1 MTAADQILD
10 ISCSDDSQLQRLLN
24 DLYEYNGDLSTKV
37 HHRSRIALFGRMM
50 RKLIRDGTITQFGSA
65 LDIGCNAGFYSN
77 LIADFGFRNV
87 TGVDIEPGYITKAN
101 RTFACSSPVRHLEF
115 HVADAT
121 KLPTDKRYDLILC
134 TEVIEHTADPQGV
147 VRRIISMLAPG
158 GVAVI
163 SLPNSLSLG
172 FVTAYVGSLM
182 RGHVSDVLR
191 DHLQFPFYK
200 GQSLFRSNGLR
211 VLYSAGVNCLLN
223 DRLLLLLYRTPIFPF
238 LNQLNFWLSARWPFK
253 MFAEF
258 FFFAVK

>member
-1 MTAADQILD
+1 MTVADQLLD
-10 ISCSDDSQLQRLLN
+10 ISCRDDSQLQRLLN

-37 HHRSRIALFGRMM
+37 HHRSRIALFNRMM
-50 RKLIRDGTITQFGSA
+50 RKLIREGTITQFDNA

-77 LIADFGFRNV
+77 LIADFGFRDV
-87 TGVDIEPGYITKAN
+87 TGVDIDPGYIAKAN
-101 RTFACSSPVRHLEF
+101 LTFASSTPERHLEF

-121 KLPTDKRYDLILC
+121 KLPTDKKYDLILC
-134 TEVIEHTADPQGV
+134 TEVIEHTADPEGV

-172 FVTAYVGSLM
+172 FVTAYVGGLV
-182 RGHVSDVLR
+182 RGHIGQVLR

-200 GQSLFRSNGLR
+200 GQSLFRRNGLR

-223 DRLLLLLYRTPIFPF
+223 DRLLLLLYRTPLFPF
-238 LNQLNFWLSARWPFK
+238 VNRLNFWLSARWPFK
-253 MFAEF
+253 MFSEF
-258 FFFAVK
+258 FFFVAK